1 MYKKSFS
8 LLITLFIITL
18 FSSLSIFIVELSNIS
33 SNIDSKNLLFTQAK
47 LHMNSTVNTLS
58 QIDIYDE
65 TKECIDRLN
74 VSDDFFDIELH
85 FSYITKRSDCTEI
98 LSNDFD
104 SNTTKGMAIIDI
116 YVSPKENRF
125 GINLHKRVVKKLE

>member
-18 FSSLSIFIVELSNIS
+18 FSALSIFIVELSNIS
-33 SNIDSKNLLFTQAK
+33 SNIDTKNLLFTQAK